1 MKSVAS
7 LRTQTA
13 LTLKTPKRRQNSDH
27 AILTLSNFIKFLVID
42 FQMNQRIAFTCNNK
56 LSYIWFDIII
66 TVKFL

>member
-42 FQMNQRIAFTCNNK
+42 FQMNQRIAFTCNN
-56 LSYIWFDIII
+56 
-66 TVKFL
+66 